1 MLEVSEKEEGLVELH
16 LPNGTLKIRSLEP
29 VPICEPVPIS
39 PLVDDLATAP
49 SGPVGRQSGLFI

>member
-1 MLEVSEKEEGLVELH
+1 MELH